1 MRHSALNHWVL
12 GPHHNAP
19 AKRVVVRVALATFL
33 VVVASAVS
41 SKAHAASGDV
51 ALCDLAVSLKLKKVK
66 KTLAGVDAEFRQ
78 QWQSQRPDDKL
89 VTCER
94 YFMANEEL
102 RINRMAQ
109 FGEENGV
116 RYVVAPAAFPEK
128 NTTKVSI
135 WVIDAKKKAKIQ
147 SVVIDLPSK
156 RSQLKSRGA
165 VVLSSAIADLGSS
178 LPGSVRAAPMP
189 VVSSA
194 TPVTAAP
201 SDGKTLVCDL
211 AVSIKL
217 KGLRRPLG
225 VLYDEFV
232 GQWKNARAQDLVS
245 ECKRY
250 FMANEELRVNKMAA
264 FGKDVGAKYVIAPGV
279 YKDKGGA
286 NHLSVWKIDV
296 DNRRKIEEVS
306 IEIPKTASAI
316 AAQAAQL
323 AREAVDGVMGRATLG
338 IPSAAPSVA
347 AATTGPRVA
356 LCDAAVSVKLK
367 NVRSDIQELENQVLR
382 LWQNSR
388 PGDQAMQCRRYFM
401 EKPAIRLNKLVSFG
415 QKAQIDYLYAPAVY
429 EESDQSV
436 RISIWLV
443 DVAAQRQL
451 AEILVPLPSTGSEL
465 RQNGP
470 SALVR
475 PIAELRAVLEAKIA
489 GRALPPVSTYATA
502 PSASSPTLVSARPT
516 ANAAARPD
524 NNAAIASG
532 NNRATPMPVA
542 QNAAGSIAPGPN
554 AVGTESVPSSA
565 NPALMQS
572 VPPVS
577 PTVVA
582 GSSNGPVMR
591 MVMINSAG
599 ALLGAGLAASATA
612 AGLTGVAMS
621 LNQFKQQARLETG
634 DYEQL
639 QGMVMGVSAGA
650 DASWAAA
657 GIAGVAGVAL
667 LSGTLLWV
675 EE

>member
-1 MRHSALNHWVL
+1 MQAMFAAVL
-12 GPHHNAP
+12 AI
-19 AKRVVVRVALATFL
+19 VVSGAT
-33 VVVASAVS
+33 ST
-41 SKAHAASGDV
+41 AHAASGDV

-66 KTLAGVDAEFRQ
+66 KTLGAVDREFRQ

-109 FGEENGV
+109 FGEEHGV
-116 RYVVAPAAFPEK
+116 RYVVAPAAF
-128 NTTKVSI
+128 TTKGKSKASI
-135 WVIDAKKKAKIQ
+135 WVIDAKNKAKIQ
-147 SVVIDLPSK
+147 TFVIDLPRK
-156 RSQLKSRGA
+156 RAQLKSRGA
-165 VVLSSAIADLGSS
+165 AILASSIADLSSA
-178 LPGSVRAAPMP
+178 LPGNVRSAAPAP
-189 VVSSA
+189 AAVARAVPPGGSA
-194 TPVTAAP
+194 
-201 SDGKTLVCDL
+201 DGKTLVCDF

-232 GQWKNARAQDLVS
+232 GQWKNARAQDVVTG
-245 ECKRY
+245 CKRY
-250 FMANEELRVNKMAA
+250 FMANEELRINKMAT
-264 FGKDVGAKYVIAPGV
+264 FGRDVGAKYVIAPGV
-279 YKDKGGA
+279 YKDKRGA
-286 NHLSVWKIDV
+286 SHLSVWKIDV
-296 DNRRKIEEVS
+296 ANRRKVKEVS
-306 IEIPKTASAI
+306 VQIPKTAGAI
-316 AAQAAQL
+316 AAQSAQL
-323 AREAVDGVMGRATLG
+323 AREAVEGMLDRAVVAQPT
-338 IPSAAPSVA
+338 PAPGA
-347 AATTGPRVA
+347 GAATSGPRVA

-367 NVRSDIQELENQVLR
+367 SVRNDIQALENQVIR
-382 LWQNSR
+382 LWQNGR
-388 PGDQAMQCRRYFM
+388 PGDQAMTCRRYFM
-401 EKPAIRLNKLVSFG
+401 EKPAIRLNKLVAFG
-415 QKAQIDYLYAPAVY
+415 QKAGLDYLYAPAVY

-451 AEILVPLPSTGSEL
+451 AEVLVPLPADGTEI

-470 SALVR
+470 NALVR
-475 PIAELRAVLEAKIA
+475 PTAELRAVLEAKIA
-489 GRALPPVSTYATA
+489 GKALPKVSTYAPA
-502 PSASSPTLVSARPT
+502 PANPTPTLVSARP
-516 ANAAARPD
+516 AAAPQARSESTS
-524 NNAAIASG
+524 AATAGSS
-532 NNRATPMPVA
+532 RAAPMPVA
-542 QNAAGSIAPGPN
+542 QNAGGTLAQGPN
-554 AVGTESVPSSA
+554 AVGAETLPGTA
-565 NPALMQS
+565 NPAMTQN
-572 VPPVS
+572 VTPVS
-577 PTVVA
+577 SPMVS
-582 GSSNGPVMR
+582 GSSGAPVMR

-621 LNQFKQQARLETG
+621 LNQFKEQARLETG